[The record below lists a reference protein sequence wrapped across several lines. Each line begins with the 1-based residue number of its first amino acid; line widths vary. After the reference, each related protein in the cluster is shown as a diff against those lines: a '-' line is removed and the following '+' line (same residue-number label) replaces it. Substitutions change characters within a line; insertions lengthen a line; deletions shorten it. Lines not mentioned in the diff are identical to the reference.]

1 MINDEVVPITA
12 NESKH
17 DRGLHIVF
25 INPNGGKV
33 EVAQCFDT
41 YRKCERFD
49 EFITHSIP
57 DGYIVIAAGKDEC

>member
-1 MINDEVVPITA
+1 MINNVVVPIIL

-17 DRGLHIVF
+17 DRGLHIVY

-41 YRKCERFD
+41 YRNCERFN

-57 DGYIVIAAGKDEC
+57 ADYIVIAACKDEC